1 MAGKVFQDEGVAPG
15 IGVAQ
20 EEDLDTL
27 HKEALQAGIS
37 ALVDDMVT
45 FILQQGDGASMERYS
60 LAR

>member
-15 IGVAQ
+15 VEVAQ

-27 HKEALQAGIS
+27 HKEALKAGIS